1 MLVGDWLGCRRLFAG
16 LISGALLGWLVG
28 WLKSFGWEFSVSLL
42 VVRFILVGSLVQDYG
57 EYNYVK
63 VSFLVKSRLES
74 SI

>member
-1 MLVGDWLGCRRLFAG
+1 MV
-16 LISGALLGWLVG
+16 GWLVG

>member
-1 MLVGDWLGCRRLFAG
+1 MLVGDWVGCRRLVAG
-16 LISGALLGWLVG
+16 LISGALFGWLVG
-28 WLKSFGWEFSVSLL
+28 WLNSFGWDFSVSLL

-57 EYNYVK
+57 ECNYVK